1 MNQIAAGRREA
12 ECAKSGACI
21 SLVTRCSMNRSTM
34 LISVVGLL
42 IAVPA
47 LAQESGPPVQRGAAL
62 VTEHC
67 AMCHAV
73 GRTDVSLERQAPPL
87 RDIGRRVP
95 LARLSEQMAMGAFGG
110 HPQMPRFNFSQRE
123 VNAIMRYL
131 ETIQE

>member
-1 MNQIAAGRREA
+1 
-12 ECAKSGACI
+12 
-21 SLVTRCSMNRSTM
+21 MNRWTT
-34 LISVVGLL
+34 LIPAAALL
-42 IAVPA
+42 IAAPA
-47 LAQESGPPVQRGAAL
+47 FAQDAGPPVQRGAAL

-73 GRTDVSLERQAPPL
+73 GRADVSLERQAPPL
-87 RDIGRRVP
+87 RDVGRRVP
-95 LARLSEQMAMGAFGG
+95 LATLSGQMATGTFGG